1 MNQLT
6 RLLLPMTVMM
16 NHPTHHPEHG
26 GCALAASYGSTVSS
40 MRSTTTLSLACGADS
55 HHFNEVRS
63 LVSNRVSRARVVG
76 IKMALSGRTATRS
89 ASAAACRGRSGKVSC
104 TIELILIQLC

>member
-16 NHPTHHPEHG
+16 NHPTHRPEHG
-26 GCALAASYGSTVSS
+26 GCALAAPYGLTVSS
-40 MRSTTTLSLACGADS
+40 MRSTTTSSLACGAGS

-63 LVSNRVSRARVVG
+63 LASNRVSRARVVG
-76 IKMALSGRTATRS
+76 IVTASWSKMVTRS
-89 ASAAACRGRSGKVSC
+89 VSVAVCRGRSG
-104 TIELILIQLC
+104 EA